1 MAVPA
6 LRLYSFED
14 YIALEEL
21 SEEKNEYFDGHILA
35 MAGGTPRHSR
45 LASRVNFHLERQFE
59 KGPCATYTS
68 DLRVR
73 VQATGLATYPDL
85 SVVCGPLLRDP
96 SNKNTALNP
105 TVLVEVLSPKTERYD
120 RGEKFDHYQ
129 QIPSLKEYVLVSTR
143 TEKVEVFHRNDDGSW
158 RYTRAGSGEIARIE
172 AIGAT
177 LSVDDL
183 YEGIPEEP
191 EEDADKIES

>member
-6 LRLYSFED
+6 LRLYSFEE

-21 SEEKNEYFDGHILA
+21 SDEKNEYFDGHILA
-35 MAGGTPRHSR
+35 MAGGTPRHGALQAR
-45 LASRVNFHLERQFE
+45 TALLLGQQLLR
-59 KGPCATYTS
+59 GPCLPYAA

-73 VQATGLATYPDL
+73 IQATGLATYPDL

-96 SNKNTALNP
+96 SNKNTAINP

-158 RYTRAGSGEIARIE
+158 RYTRAGPGEIARIE
-172 AIGAT
+172 AIGAS
-177 LSVDDL
+177 LVVDDL

-191 EEDADKIES
+191 EEDADKNEP